1 MRQPGEVQKTLVA
14 IAAWTGVGTLVIALA
29 RVTIT
34 PFGAFLDQ
42 PSPSLGSLVAKAMT
56 LLLFLA
62 LLAGWVAAL
71 WYVEVYA
78 PLRSPVQRAV
88 IIGSMLVLNLLT
100 PLVYYFVYLLWLPK
114 PADVGAAVSH
124 PS

>member
-1 MRQPGEVQKTLVA
+1 MRQPGEVQKVLVA
-14 IAAWTGVGTLVIALA
+14 IAAWTCVGTLIIGLA

-34 PFGAFLDQ
+34 PFGAFLDH

-56 LLLFLA
+56 LLLFLVC
-62 LLAGWVAAL
+62 LAGWVAAL
-71 WYVEVYA
+71 WHVAVYA

-114 PADVGAAVSH
+114 PTDVGAAV
-124 PS
+124 